1 MYVDINKIKNRLL
14 VKYPFFGSIVVNL
27 NYIESKECDTLGTDG
42 KNIYYNSTYLE
53 NLTEDEQTFLF
64 AHEVCHV
71 AFDHI
76 SRSKGKDNR
85 IWNIASD
92 GVINAFLEKDGL
104 TLVKGAVNIPG
115 AINYNVEKLYQKL
128 LKEKKQGSFNKIYLS
143 KNNFEEDNN
152 DCDKIE
158 KDKNETKK
166 SDKNIEENTENINTR
181 RKQKKYNNKNSENT
195 EQENQTNNDMEND
208 DNNNNRDNLNNE
220 SIGNNNNNNQNEEQ
234 FDVGHD
240 THKLWSKKEET
251 KQENSKIEKDDI
263 ESNNLKGNE
272 EKTNQINYEIKGKY
286 DLKKD
291 LKEAVKQI
299 SEMEEIDAFVQNTS
313 EKQKNL
319 EELKKNLLN
328 KAIGNKRAS
337 INVNRVINEHR
348 KEEEYALNWKRLL
361 REAINYNVD
370 WSYENGYIENG
381 VLKANLEEIKKPETE
396 ILLDTSG
403 SINEIVLKN
412 FLKECKNILKTSN
425 VKVGCFDTKFYGFN
439 KIKTVED
446 IDKIQILG
454 HGGTN
459 YYVAVNAFSRQV
471 ENKIIF
477 TDGKALIPEKTMNI
491 IWIVFGETKIN
502 VKKGR
507 VIYIDNEQ
515 LRKLY
520 INKIA

>member
-1 MYVDINKIKNRLL
+1 
-14 VKYPFFGSIVVNL
+14 
-27 NYIESKECDTLGTDG
+27 
-42 KNIYYNSTYLE
+42 
-53 NLTEDEQTFLF
+53 
-64 AHEVCHV
+64 
-71 AFDHI
+71 
-76 SRSKGKDNR
+76 
-85 IWNIASD
+85 
-92 GVINAFLEKDGL
+92 
-104 TLVKGAVNIPG
+104 
-115 AINYNVEKLYQKL
+115 
-128 LKEKKQGSFNKIYLS
+128 
-143 KNNFEEDNN
+143 
-152 DCDKIE
+152 
-158 KDKNETKK
+158 
-166 SDKNIEENTENINTR
+166 
-181 RKQKKYNNKNSENT
+181 
-195 EQENQTNNDMEND
+195 
-208 DNNNNRDNLNNE
+208 
-220 SIGNNNNNNQNEEQ
+220 
-234 FDVGHD
+234 
-240 THKLWSKKEET
+240 
-251 KQENSKIEKDDI
+251 
-263 ESNNLKGNE
+263 
-272 EKTNQINYEIKGKY
+272 
-286 DLKKD
+286 
-291 LKEAVKQI
+291 
-299 SEMEEIDAFVQNTS
+299 MEEIDAFVQNTS

-319 EELKKNLLN
+319 EELKENLLN

-337 INVNRVINEHR
+337 INVNREINEHR